1 MMAKSLADFVPMLQS
16 VGLPSIS
23 GTSPL
28 PATRLT
34 LQAQL
39 GKISIYKGGG
49 RVCDPFVLQ
58 QCMKMIDRKKCTQIQ
73 FVYIF
78 SVNLKLR

>member
-1 MMAKSLADFVPMLQS
+1 MMAKSLADFMPMLQS
-16 VGLPSIS
+16 VPLPSIS

-39 GKISIYKGGG
+39 GKISIYKGG
-49 RVCDPFVLQ
+49 RVCAPFVPQ
-58 QCMKMIDRKKCTQIQ
+58 QCMEMIDRKKSTQIEI
-73 FVYIF
+73 V
-78 SVNLKLR
+78 SVNFQ